1 MQIDWPSVFS
11 RVMSALKRRG
21 RSEQDAEDLVQDA
34 YVRLAQFSKVQ
45 TVDQPEAFL
54 MKTALNLAIDA
65 HRASVVRGE
74 EVLVD
79 DVVIVDGRPSADD
92 VVLSRERLA
101 HLSVCLS
108 RMNEKTRAI
117 FLEHKMDGMSY
128 KEIAQKHGISKS
140 AVEKHISKGVMLT
153 ALWMEDF

>member
-45 TVDQPEAFL
+45 TVDRPEAFL